1 MKVNPEKT
9 HSEYDPLREKT
20 TERKNDEFLANPQI
34 EFSDPKVIPGG
45 VVLDPVDPTGAMHSN
60 NQMDRPEEALMKD
73 NNDKNRINQN
83 DQEESIFDK
92 AKDWVDEK
100 VDQVK
105 DKFDEMVDDKD
116 EVENKVQDVASD
128 TKHEVEEAAEKAARR
143 VDNAGE
149 PLEDAQNW
157 AGDKVSEAKHGVGKA
172 VDKTKNRIDD

>member
-1 MKVNPEKT
+1 MRPNPER

-20 TERKNDEFLANPQI
+20 TQRRNDEFLENPQI

-45 VVLDPVDPTGAMHSN
+45 AILDPVDPTGAMHAN
-60 NQMDRPEEALMKD
+60 NQIDRPEEVPMKD
-73 NNDKNRINQN
+73 YNDKNHTSRN
-83 DQEESIFDK
+83 DTDESVFDK

-105 DKFDEMVDDKD
+105 DKFDDMTDDKND
-116 EVENKVQDVASD
+116 VENKVQDTATN

-172 VDKTKNRIDD
+172 VDKAKNRTDD